1 MFGKPTRKEFCYDN
15 IHISRN
21 AWDTNLIKV
30 NPDYIAV
37 NWESSGGGAFAV
49 IPHAE
54 RGKLPDQMPLFR
66 GHTAAVLDTDWNP
79 FHDSIIA
86 SGSDDGKVFVWR
98 VPEGFTLHS
107 DAEEPADVSP
117 IGKLSGHTRCVGWS
131 LRLEARDRG
140 H

>member
-1 MFGKPTRKEFCYDN
+1 VFGKPTRKEFCYDN